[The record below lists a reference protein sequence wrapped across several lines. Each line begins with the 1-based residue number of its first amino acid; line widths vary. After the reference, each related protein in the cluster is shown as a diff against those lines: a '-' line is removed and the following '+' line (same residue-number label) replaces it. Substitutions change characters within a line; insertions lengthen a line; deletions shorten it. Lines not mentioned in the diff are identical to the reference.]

1 MFHCF
6 VLVETN
12 YYRYTGGCQ
21 CMVYAPA
28 HLQAILLP
36 RSIFSSNLHCSAYGK
51 LTIQNYFLYSSKQI
65 YFSLPIHQLPE
76 NRLWT
81 HKLLFKRLY
90 FRVFRESFFAQ
101 RKLQIWYEACG
112 FAAASQNHDW
122 KFNQIAFN
130 PIYWPSDTGRFK
142 WVVLRSFNF
151 IKVRKTE

>member
-12 YYRYTGGCQ
+12 YYRCTGGCQ

-51 LTIQNYFLYSSKQI
+51 VTIQNYFFYSS
-65 YFSLPIHQLPE
+65 IHQLPE

-90 FRVFRESFFAQ
+90 FRAFRESFFTQ
-101 RKLQIWYEACG
+101 RKLRIWHEACG
-112 FAAASQNHDW
+112 FAAASQNHDC
-122 KFNQIAFN
+122 KFNQTAFN
-130 PIYWPSDTGRFK
+130 PTYWPSEAGRFI
-142 WVVLRSFNF
+142 WVVLQSFNF